1 MSNADNTI
9 DKDFVMSDGDAS
21 ADTID
26 SDEDEIYENVN
37 VSHRK
42 TSSMPFIIA
51 AVGFLILIILLIAVL
66 SRTQD
71 LAEKKQILA
80 LEQRLE
86 QLERRLGGLEDMN
99 KQKIVSAMPEKQLDL
114 LAERLD
120 RLETSVNVRIDQVI
134 TELQR
139 DDRTPVQQKATT
151 AKTPPPPKKEKIDA
165 PPTVHKVQA
174 GETLYRISRQYG
186 ISIEQLRTYNKLEPN
201 TKIYPGQELKL
212 VP

>member
-1 MSNADNTI
+1 MSNPDNTT

-21 ADTID
+21 DDTID
-26 SDEDEIYENVN
+26 SDDDEFYESVN
-37 VSHRK
+37 SSHKK
-42 TSSMPFIIA
+42 TSSLPSIIA

-71 LAEKKQILA
+71 LAEKKQLLA

-99 KQKIVSAMPEKQLDL
+99 KQKIVSPTPETQLDL

-120 RLETSVNVRIDQVI
+120 RLETNVNAKIDQVI

-139 DDRTPVQQKATT
+139 DDRTPVQQKAPK
-151 AKTPPPPKKEKIDA
+151 AITPPAPKKEKKA
-165 PPTVHKVQA
+165 MTPTAHKVQA

-186 ISIEQLRTYNKLEPN
+186 ISIEQLRTYNKLGPN
-201 TKIYPGQELKL
+201 AKIYPGQELKL